1 MDNEQF
7 LSFSAS
13 GFSLP
18 QEEVVELKKS
28 SKSLIIGIPKEI
40 LLEEKRIGL
49 SPDAASLLI
58 NNGHQVIMERGAG
71 NSCSFTDQE
80 YSEAGVKI
88 VENPEEIFSSD
99 IILKVSPPTLGEIN
113 MMKNGK
119 TLISALQLKI
129 QKKEFFKKLMNK
141 KATAI
146 AYDYIQ
152 DEDGIFP
159 VVRSMSEI
167 AGNSSILI
175 AAECLN
181 SFNGGRGILLG
192 SIAGVSATNVVV
204 LGAGTVGEF
213 ATRSALA
220 LGASVKVFDNSLHKL
235 RRIQDRLGV
244 IIDNSMLHPKVL
256 EKAIRRADVVIG
268 AVRVKDR
275 RTPCIISEEMIKL
288 MKPQSVIVDVSI
300 DRGGCFETSEIT
312 SHSNPTFIKH
322 DVIHY
327 CVPNI
332 PSRMA
337 RTASFSLSNIFST
350 LLMKIGKYGG
360 VQNAIINNHK
370 IGNGVYIINGNLINK
385 GIGEWYN
392 LPYKS
397 LE

>member
-1 MDNEQF
+1 MSKDQF

-13 GFSLP
+13 GFTLP
-18 QEEVVELKKS
+18 QEETIELRKS
-28 SKSLIIGIPKEI
+28 NQSLTIGIPKEI

-58 NNGHQVIMERGAG
+58 NNGHNIIMERGAG
-71 NSCSFTDQE
+71 VSCSFSDQE
-80 YSEAGVKI
+80 YNEAGVKI
-88 VENPEEIFSSD
+88 VDTSEEVFKSD
-99 IILKVSPPTLGEIN
+99 VILKVSPPTLGEIN
-113 MMKNGK
+113 MLKNGT

-129 QKKEFFKKLMNK
+129 QKKEYFKKLMDK
-141 KATAI
+141 KTTAI

-152 DEDGIFP
+152 DEEGIFP

-167 AGNSSILI
+167 AGNASILI
-175 AAECLN
+175 AAECLSN
-181 SFNGGRGILLG
+181 FNGGRGILLG

-235 RRIQDRLGV
+235 RRIQNRLGV
-244 IIDNSMLHPKVL
+244 FIDNSMLHPKVL

-275 RTPCIISEEMIKL
+275 RTPCIISEDMVRL
-288 MKPQSVIVDVSI
+288 MKPSSVIVDVSI

-312 SHSNPTFIKH
+312 SHSKSTFLKH

-332 PSRMA
+332 PSRVA

-350 LLMKIGKYGG
+350 LLMKIGKQGG
-360 VQNAIINNHK
+360 VNNAIINNPN
-370 IGNGVYIINGNLINK
+370 IGHGVYIINGNLINK

-397 LE
+397 LS

>member
-1 MDNEQF
+1 MSKDPF

-13 GFSLP
+13 GFTLP
-18 QEEVVELKKS
+18 QEEIVELRKS
-28 SKSLIIGIPKEI
+28 NQSLTIGIPKEI

-58 NNGHQVIMERGAG
+58 NNGHNIIMERDAG
-71 NSCSFTDQE
+71 VSCSFSNQE
-80 YSEAGVKI
+80 YNEAGVKI
-88 VENPEEIFSSD
+88 VDTSEEVFKSD

-113 MMKNGK
+113 MMKNGT

-129 QKKEFFKKLMNK
+129 QKKEYFKKLMDK
-141 KATAI
+141 KTTAI

-152 DEDGIFP
+152 DEEGIFP

-167 AGNSSILI
+167 AGNASILI
-175 AAECLN
+175 AAECLSN
-181 SFNGGRGILLG
+181 FNGGKGILLG
-192 SIAGVSATNVVV
+192 SIAGVSATNIVV

-235 RRIQDRLGV
+235 RRIQNRLGV
-244 IIDNSMLHPKVL
+244 FIDNSMLHPKIL

-275 RTPCIISEEMIKL
+275 RTPCIISEEMVSL
-288 MKPQSVIVDVSI
+288 MKPSSVIVDVSI

-312 SHSNPTFIKH
+312 SHSKSTFLKH

-337 RTASFSLSNIFST
+337 RTASFSLSNIFSA
-350 LLMKIGKYGG
+350 LLMKIGKQGG
-360 VQNAIINNHK
+360 VNNAIINNPN
-370 IGNGVYIINGNLINK
+370 IGHGVYIINGNLINK

-397 LE
+397 LS

>member
-1 MDNEQF
+1 MLF
-7 LSFSAS
+7 
-13 GFSLP
+13 
-18 QEEVVELKKS
+18 
-28 SKSLIIGIPKEI
+28 
-40 LLEEKRIGL
+40 
-49 SPDAASLLI
+49 
-58 NNGHQVIMERGAG
+58 
-71 NSCSFTDQE
+71 
-80 YSEAGVKI
+80 
-88 VENPEEIFSSD
+88 
-99 IILKVSPPTLGEIN
+99 
-113 MMKNGK
+113 
-119 TLISALQLKI
+119 
-129 QKKEFFKKLMNK
+129 
-141 KATAI
+141 
-146 AYDYIQ
+146 
-152 DEDGIFP
+152 
-159 VVRSMSEI
+159 RS
-167 AGNSSILI
+167 
-175 AAECLN
+175 
-181 SFNGGRGILLG
+181 
-192 SIAGVSATNVVV
+192 
-204 LGAGTVGEF
+204 
-213 ATRSALA
+213 
-220 LGASVKVFDNSLHKL
+220 
-235 RRIQDRLGV
+235 
-244 IIDNSMLHPKVL
+244 
-256 EKAIRRADVVIG
+256 
-268 AVRVKDR
+268 RVKDR

>member
-1 MDNEQF
+1 MSKDSF

-13 GFSLP
+13 GFTLP
-18 QEEVVELKKS
+18 QEEIVELRKS
-28 SKSLIIGIPKEI
+28 NQSLTIGIPKEI

-58 NNGHQVIMERGAG
+58 NNGHNIIMERDAG
-71 NSCSFTDQE
+71 VSCSFSNQE

-88 VENPEEIFSSD
+88 VDTSEEVFKSD

-113 MMKNGK
+113 MMKNGT

-129 QKKEFFKKLMNK
+129 QKKEYFKKLMDK
-141 KATAI
+141 KTTAI

-152 DEDGIFP
+152 DEEGIFP

-167 AGNSSILI
+167 AGNASILI
-175 AAECLN
+175 AAECLSN
-181 SFNGGRGILLG
+181 FNGGKGILLG
-192 SIAGVSATNVVV
+192 SIAGVSATNIVV

-235 RRIQDRLGV
+235 RRIQNRLGV
-244 IIDNSMLHPKVL
+244 FIDNSMLHPKIL

-268 AVRVKDR
+268 AVRVKDK
-275 RTPCIISEEMIKL
+275 RTPCIISEEMVRL
-288 MKPQSVIVDVSI
+288 MKPSSVIVDVSI

-312 SHSNPTFIKH
+312 SHSKSTFLKH

-337 RTASFSLSNIFST
+337 RTASFSLSNIFSA
-350 LLMKIGKYGG
+350 LLMKIGKQGG
-360 VQNAIINNHK
+360 VNNAIINNPN

-397 LE
+397 LS

>member
-1 MDNEQF
+1 MD
-7 LSFSAS
+7 
-13 GFSLP
+13 
-18 QEEVVELKKS
+18 
-28 SKSLIIGIPKEI
+28 
-40 LLEEKRIGL
+40 
-49 SPDAASLLI
+49 
-58 NNGHQVIMERGAG
+58 
-71 NSCSFTDQE
+71 
-80 YSEAGVKI
+80 
-88 VENPEEIFSSD
+88 
-99 IILKVSPPTLGEIN
+99 
-113 MMKNGK
+113 
-119 TLISALQLKI
+119 
-129 QKKEFFKKLMNK
+129 K

>member
-1 MDNEQF
+1 MNKEHF
-7 LSFSAS
+7 LSFSES
-13 GFSLP
+13 GFTLP
-18 QEEVVELKKS
+18 QEEVIELRKS
-28 SKSLIIGIPKEI
+28 NKSLTIGIPKEI

-58 NNGHQVIMERGAG
+58 NNGHHIIMERGAG
-71 NSCSFTDQE
+71 ISCSFLDQE

-88 VENPEEIFSSD
+88 VESPEEVFASD
-99 IILKVSPPTLGEIN
+99 IILKVSPPTLEEIN

-119 TLISALQLKI
+119 TLVSALQLKI
-129 QKKEFFKKLMNK
+129 QNKEYFQKLMK
-141 KATAI
+141 KKTTAI

-152 DEDGIFP
+152 DESGIFP

-167 AGNSSILI
+167 AGNASILI
-175 AAECLN
+175 AAECLSN
-181 SFNGGRGILLG
+181 FNGGKGILLG

-235 RRIQDRLGV
+235 RRIQNRLGV
-244 IIDNSMLHPKVL
+244 FIDNSMLHPKAL

-275 RTPCIISEEMIKL
+275 RTPCIISEDMVRL
-288 MKPQSVIVDVSI
+288 MKPSSVIVDVSI

-312 SHSNPTFIKH
+312 SHSKSTFLKH

-332 PSRMA
+332 PSRVA

-350 LLMKIGKYGG
+350 LLMKIGKQGG
-360 VQNAIINNHK
+360 VNNAIINNPN
-370 IGNGVYIINGNLINK
+370 IGHGVYIINGNLINK

-397 LE
+397 LS

>member
-1 MDNEQF
+1 MSKEKF

-13 GFSLP
+13 GFALP
-18 QEEVVELKKS
+18 QEEIVELRKS
-28 SKSLIIGIPKEI
+28 NQSLTIGIPKEI

-49 SPDAASLLI
+49 SPDAASLLV
-58 NNGHQVIMERGAG
+58 NNGHHVIIERGAG
-71 NSCSFTDQE
+71 MSCSFLDQE
-80 YSEAGVKI
+80 YSEAGAKI
-88 VENPEEIFSSD
+88 VETSEEVFNSD

-129 QKKEFFKKLMNK
+129 QKKEYFQKLMDK
-141 KATAI
+141 KTTAI

-152 DEDGIFP
+152 DEEGIFP

-167 AGNSSILI
+167 AGNASILI
-175 AAECLN
+175 GAEYLSN
-181 SFNGGRGILLG
+181 FNGGRGILLG
-192 SIAGVSATNVVV
+192 SIAGVSATNVVI

-235 RRIQDRLGV
+235 RRIQDRLGI

-256 EKAIRRADVVIG
+256 EKAIKRADVVIG

-275 RTPCIISEEMIKL
+275 RTPCIISEEMVKL
-288 MKPQSVIVDVSI
+288 MKPSSVIVDVSI

-312 SHSNPTFIKH
+312 SHSTPTFVKH

-337 RTASFSLSNIFST
+337 RTASFALSNIFST
-350 LLMKIGKYGG
+350 LLIKIGKQGG
-360 VQNAIINNHK
+360 VNSAIINNPN
-370 IGNGVYIINGNLINK
+370 IGHGVYIINGNLINE

-397 LE
+397 LK

>member
-28 SKSLIIGIPKEI
+28 NKSLLIGIPKEI

-58 NNGHQVIMERGAG
+58 NNGHQIIMERGAG
-71 NSCSFTDQE
+71 ISCSFTDQE

-88 VENPEEIFSSD
+88 VDNPEEIFSSD

-129 QKKEFFKKLMNK
+129 QNKEYFQKLMNK
-141 KATAI
+141 KTTAI

-159 VVRSMSEI
+159 VVRSMSEV

-220 LGASVKVFDNSLHKL
+220 LGASVKLFDNSLHKL

-244 IIDNSMLHPKVL
+244 IIDNSMLHPKAL

-288 MKPQSVIVDVSI
+288 MKPLSVIVDVCI

-350 LLMKIGKYGG
+350 LLMKIGKQGG
-360 VQNAIINNHK
+360 VQNAIINNPN

-397 LE
+397 L

>member
-1 MDNEQF
+1 MSKEKV

-13 GFSLP
+13 GFTLP
-18 QEEVVELKKS
+18 QEEVVELRKS
-28 SKSLIIGIPKEI
+28 NKSLIIGIPKEI

-49 SPDAASLLI
+49 SPDAAALLV
-58 NNGHQVIMERGAG
+58 NNGHSIMIERGAG
-71 NSCSFTDQE
+71 VSCSFLDQE
-80 YSEAGVKI
+80 YSEAGANI
-88 VENPEEIFSSD
+88 VDAPEEVFQSD
-99 IILKVSPPTLGEIN
+99 IILKVSPPSLGEIN

-119 TLISALQLKI
+119 TIISALQLKI
-129 QKKEFFKKLMNK
+129 QKKEYFQKLMDK
-141 KATAI
+141 KTTAI

-152 DEDGIFP
+152 DEEDIFP

-167 AGNSSILI
+167 AGNASILI
-175 AAECLN
+175 GAECLSN
-181 SFNGGRGILLG
+181 FNGGRGILLG
-192 SIAGVSATNVVV
+192 SVAGVSATNVVI

-268 AVRVKDR
+268 AVRVRDR
-275 RTPCIISEEMIKL
+275 RTPCIISEDMVKL
-288 MKPQSVIVDVSI
+288 MKPSSVIVDVSI
-300 DRGGCFETSEIT
+300 DRGGCFETSELT
-312 SHSNPTFIKH
+312 SHSTPTFVKH

-337 RTASFSLSNIFST
+337 RTASFALSNIFSS
-350 LLMKIGKYGG
+350 LLIKIGKQGG
-360 VQNAIINNHK
+360 VNNAIINNPN

-385 GIGEWYN
+385 GIGDWYN

-397 LE
+397 LK

>member
-1 MDNEQF
+1 MSKEQF

-13 GFSLP
+13 GFTLP
-18 QEEVVELKKS
+18 QEEIVELKKS
-28 SKSLIIGIPKEI
+28 NQSLTIGIPKEI

-58 NNGHQVIMERGAG
+58 NNGHNIIMERGAG
-71 NSCSFTDQE
+71 VSCNFSNQE

-88 VENPEEIFSSD
+88 VDKTEEVFKSD

-113 MMKNGK
+113 MMKNGT

-129 QKKEFFKKLMNK
+129 QNKEYFKKLMNK
-141 KATAI
+141 KTTAI

-152 DEDGIFP
+152 DEEGIFP

-167 AGNSSILI
+167 AGNASILI
-175 AAECLN
+175 AAECLSN
-181 SFNGGRGILLG
+181 FNGGRGILLG

-235 RRIQDRLGV
+235 RRIQNRLGV
-244 IIDNSMLHPKVL
+244 FIDNSMLHPKVL

-275 RTPCIISEEMIKL
+275 RTPCIISEEMVRL
-288 MKPQSVIVDVSI
+288 MKPSSVIVDVSI

-312 SHSNPTFIKH
+312 SHSKSTFLKH

-350 LLMKIGKYGG
+350 LLMKIGKQGG
-360 VQNAIINNHK
+360 VNNAIINNPN
-370 IGNGVYIINGNLINK
+370 IGHGVYIINGNLINK

-397 LE
+397 LS